1 MSLPDFSDVS
11 KPMDGRVTPFSP
23 AGPTGSTSGVAHATN
38 RVADAASHTAHSILS
53 APRMPVPA
61 FSDITKP
68 SNDLINKDFYH
79 ATKAQLEVKLKAPNG
94 VAFTTKGTSPH
105 DGAIAASVEAKKDL
119 SNGLTL
125 TETWAST
132 NMLST
137 KLEMDN
143 TLAKGLKAEVLNFFN
158 PSKGA
163 TAFKGNLIFK
173 QPMFHTRAFMDY
185 APGGNVTAV
194 VDGVVGHEGFLV
206 GGEVG
211 YDVQK
216 AAVTRYSAAVG
227 YTTPLMSAALTAT
240 NNMSIYSASYYQKV
254 NSAVEAGAKA
264 SYDTKS
270 SSTIG
275 MELAS
280 KYRIDPL
287 SFAKVKINDRGI
299 ASLAYNTKI
308 NSGFTFGIGASLDT
322 QKMNEAGHKIGASF
336 TFEG

>member
-1 MSLPDFSDVS
+1 
-11 KPMDGRVTPFSP
+11 
-23 AGPTGSTSGVAHATN
+23 
-38 RVADAASHTAHSILS
+38 
-53 APRMPVPA
+53 
-61 FSDITKP
+61 
-68 SNDLINKDFYH
+68 
-79 ATKAQLEVKLKAPNG
+79 
-94 VAFTTKGTSPH
+94 
-105 DGAIAASVEAKKDL
+105 
-119 SNGLTL
+119 LTL

-287 SFAKVKINDRGI
+287 SFAKVRQMLGCRSSIQLLIFAPTGQDQRPRYCVARVQHQDQQRLHIRHWCVARYSEDERGW
-299 ASLAYNTKI
+299 SQGRTP
-308 NSGFTFGIGASLDT
+308 
-322 QKMNEAGHKIGASF
+322 
-336 TFEG
+336 

>member
-1 MSLPDFSDVS
+1 MAWLSRPRALLPTMAPLPRLYVVQVEAPLGDR
-11 KPMDGRVTPFSP
+11 P
-23 AGPTGSTSGVAHATN
+23 
-38 RVADAASHTAHSILS
+38 S
-53 APRMPVPA
+53 ANLHIR
-61 FSDITKP
+61 
-68 SNDLINKDFYH
+68 
-79 ATKAQLEVKLKAPNG
+79 Q
-94 VAFTTKGTSPH
+94 
-105 DGAIAASVEAKKDL
+105 VEAKKDL
-119 SNGLTL
+119 SNGIYLNHASLIVPFSLPESPSRVVFALRHLPCFGFDRPPEAIGLITYHSSGMTL
-125 TETWAST
+125 TETWSST

-137 KLEMDN
+137 KVEMDN
-143 TLAKGLKAEVLNFFN
+143 TLAKGLKAEVVNFFN

-163 TAFKGNLIFK
+163 TAFKGNLYFR

-185 APGGNVTAV
+185 APGGNITTV

-275 MELAS
+275 MEIAS
-280 KYRIDPL
+280 KYKIDPL
-287 SFAKVKINDRGI
+287 SFAKVG
-299 ASLAYNTKI
+299 S
-308 NSGFTFGIGASLDT
+308 NSSCKT
-322 QKMNEAGHKIGASF
+322 
-336 TFEG
+336 